1 MMMDCLQAE
10 TTYPLDSPAQLP
22 SLMLIPHKSHPH
34 VPRGARRRI
43 ECFSSDCRKPRSLL
57 EKLLQSWFLTP
68 RPYGYYGNA
77 LMMLLIFPFFLQLLS
92 SYHILSHSATTCK
105 PLPGMFECVDN
116 QVKGRSKP
124 SVGGCTSSIFRTTPS
139 RTCRARCIFSE

>member
-1 MMMDCLQAE
+1 M
-10 TTYPLDSPAQLP
+10 
-22 SLMLIPHKSHPH
+22 
-34 VPRGARRRI
+34 
-43 ECFSSDCRKPRSLL
+43 

-68 RPYGYYGNA
+68 RPYGYSGNA
-77 LMMLLIFPFFLQLLS
+77 LMMLLIFPFFFLQLLS

-124 SVGGCTSSIFRTTPS
+124 LSRWLHFIYIPHHSIADLSCALYF
-139 RTCRARCIFSE
+139 FFFF